1 MALYTVEFQPVGR
14 RGQCRDEQS
23 ITDCAR
29 TLGVSINSICGGAGT
44 CQSCKVRIISG
55 SVSDPTT
62 SEIAAFQPA
71 ELESGWRL
79 ACQIYPRSDCVIAV
93 PAESMSTPQ
102 RTQVEG
108 LAIETELE
116 PPVRTCNLT
125 LKAPSI
131 SDQMADA
138 DRLIET
144 LNRVHKENCRRID
157 TGVLRELSPLLRSW
171 NWECKASIRGDE
183 VIAVRSR
190 DARNLGLAVD
200 LGTTKI
206 AAYLVDMDTGNTIA
220 TRGVMN
226 PQIEYGEDVV
236 TRISYITGSPG
247 GGKRLQELTIA
258 VLNQLSGE
266 LAGEVGTTPDNILEA
281 VIVGNTAIH
290 HFLLG
295 FPVAQLVAA
304 PFIPAVSRA
313 LDIKARDI
321 GLKFA
326 AGACVHILPN
336 IAGFVG
342 ADHVAML
349 LATGAHQADGPVIA
363 IDIGT
368 NTEVSLV
375 SNNRITSVSCASGP
389 AFEGGHIR
397 DGMRAAAGAIERL
410 RIVPDSVPGGLVQYQ
425 TVDGTPAV
433 GICGSGIIDT
443 LAQLYL
449 NGIISPEGRMIT
461 RHPLVRGDGLDREF
475 ILSDGEE
482 REGHRAICITQ
493 HDIRE
498 LQLAKAAIRTGIQV
512 LLEYNECMDEDIR
525 QVVIAG
531 AFGSYIDISSALD
544 IGMLP
549 SLPLERFRQVGN
561 AAGAGAR
568 LALVSMKK
576 RNEACSLASRIK
588 YIELAT
594 SPGFMKTFTDATY
607 LGRYRLKDGDRQQ
620 I

>member
-1 MALYTVEFQPVGR
+1 MSLYTIEFQPVGR
-14 RGQCRDEQS
+14 RGQCRDDQS

-29 TLGVSINSICGGAGT
+29 ALGIGINSICGGAGT
-44 CQSCKVRIISG
+44 CQSCKIRIISG
-55 SVSDPTT
+55 SVSEQTS
-62 SEIAAFQPA
+62 SEIAAFQPE

-79 ACQIYPRSDCVIAV
+79 ACQAYPRSDCTVAV
-93 PAESMSTPQ
+93 PAESMTTPQ

-108 LAIETELE
+108 LAIEAELE
-116 PPVRTCNLT
+116 PPVHTCELS

-144 LNRVHKENCRRID
+144 LNREHGENCHRVD
-157 TGVLRELSPLLRSW
+157 AGVLQGLSPLLRSCG
-171 NWECKASIRGDE
+171 WECKVSIRDDE
-183 VIAVRSR
+183 VIAVRSM
-190 DARNLGLAVD
+190 DVKNLGLAVD

-206 AAYLVDMDTGNTIA
+206 AAYLVDMDTGNTLA
-220 TRGVMN
+220 SRGIMN
-226 PQIEYGEDVV
+226 PQIEYGEDVI
-236 TRISYITGSPG
+236 TRISYITGSPE

-258 VLNQLSGE
+258 ALNQLSGE
-266 LAGEVGTTPDNILEA
+266 LAEEAGTTPDNILEA

-295 FPVAQLVAA
+295 LPVAQLVAA

-313 LDIKARDI
+313 LDIRARDI

-326 AGACVHILPN
+326 AGACVHVLPN

-349 LATGAHQADGPVIA
+349 LATGAGQADGPVIA

-425 TVDGTPAV
+425 TVDGAPAV

-443 LAQLYL
+443 LAQLHI
-449 NGIISPEGRMIT
+449 NGIISPGGRMIT
-461 RHPLVRGDGLDREF
+461 SHPLVRGDGLDREF
-475 ILSDGEE
+475 LLSGGDKQ
-482 REGHRAICITQ
+482 EGHHTVCITQ
-493 HDIRE
+493 RDIRE

-512 LLEYNECMDEDIR
+512 LLENNECLDEDIK

-531 AFGSYIDISSALD
+531 AFGSYIDISSAID

-549 SLPLERFRQVGN
+549 ALPLGRFRQVGN

-568 LALVSMKK
+568 LALLSVKK
-576 RNEACSLASRIK
+576 RDEARSLASRVE
-588 YIELAT
+588 YIDGLSILNWPVHPASCRRLPRLHT
-594 SPGFMKTFTDATY
+594 WDAT
-607 LGRYRLKDGDRQQ
+607 G
-620 I
+620 